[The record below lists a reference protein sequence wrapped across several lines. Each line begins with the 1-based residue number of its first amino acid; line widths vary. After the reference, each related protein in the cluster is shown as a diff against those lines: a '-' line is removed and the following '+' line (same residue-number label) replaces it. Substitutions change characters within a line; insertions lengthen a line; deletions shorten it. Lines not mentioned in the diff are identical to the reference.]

1 MPGFAR
7 SRARSVS
14 LYQHQEINPTAAC
27 AAVSS
32 RCTARSPPASALA
45 TKAVQAES
53 LVLGTTL
60 VAGACSEAAR
70 RARSASVHR
79 TAGARSLRRAPRR
92 HCVRSEPSDSE
103 AILIRNS
110 ELRIHSDSH
119 SDSDQT
125 ARLRDEWP
133 CRCSAQAVRGP
144 MRCCPVP
151 PPLIDHHAK
160 FERSHCLSRAGA
172 ARRSGILEPFR
183 ARAI

>member
-27 AAVSS
+27 PAVSS

-45 TKAVQAES
+45 TATKAFQAES
-53 LVLGTTL
+53 LVLGTAL

-92 HCVRSEPSDSE
+92 HCVPSEPSDSE
-103 AILIRNS
+103 AILIR
-110 ELRIHSDSH
+110 IHSDSQ

-133 CRCSAQAVRGP
+133 CRCSAHPVRGP

-160 FERSHCLSRAGA
+160 FERSHGLSRAGA

>member
-103 AILIRNS
+103 AILIR
-110 ELRIHSDSH
+110 IHSD
-119 SDSDQT
+119 
-125 ARLRDEWP
+125 
-133 CRCSAQAVRGP
+133 
-144 MRCCPVP
+144 CCPVP

-160 FERSHCLSRAGA
+160 FERSHGLSRAGA

>member
-27 AAVSS
+27 PAVSS

-45 TKAVQAES
+45 TATKAFQAES
-53 LVLGTTL
+53 LVLGTAL

-92 HCVRSEPSDSE
+92 RCVRSEPSDSE
-103 AILIRNS
+103 AILI
-110 ELRIHSDSH
+110 RIHSDSH

-125 ARLRDEWP
+125 ARLSDEWP
-133 CRCSAQAVRGP
+133 CRCSDHPVRGP
-144 MRCCPVP
+144 MRCYPVP
-151 PPLIDHHAK
+151 PPLLDHHAK
-160 FERSHCLSRAGA
+160 FERSHGVIRAGA

>member
-45 TKAVQAES
+45 TRFPQAES
-53 LVLGTTL
+53 LVLGTAL

-92 HCVRSEPSDSE
+92 HCVPSEPSDSE
-103 AILIRNS
+103 AILIG
-110 ELRIHSDSH
+110 IHSDSH

-125 ARLRDEWP
+125 
-133 CRCSAQAVRGP
+133 G
-144 MRCCPVP
+144 
-151 PPLIDHHAK
+151 
-160 FERSHCLSRAGA
+160 G
-172 ARRSGILEPFR
+172 LEPVCVRNDR
-183 ARAI
+183 AAALLRPCEGPCAAALCPCPSLTTTQSLSARTA

>member
-79 TAGARSLRRAPRR
+79 TAGARSLRRAPRL
-92 HCVRSEPSDSE
+92 HCVCSEPSDSE
-103 AILIRNS
+103 AILI
-110 ELRIHSDSH
+110 RIHSDSH

-125 ARLRDEWP
+125 GGLEPVCATNHRAAALITPSEGP
-133 CRCSAQAVRGP
+133 CAAALCPRPSLTLTTTQSLSAG
-144 MRCCPVP
+144 
-151 PPLIDHHAK
+151 IEK
-160 FERSHCLSRAGA
+160 EKG
-172 ARRSGILEPFR
+172 RRSGILEPFR